1 MARIPASTENA
12 MVGAAFPSTPLV
24 QAISASNGTTTLTVA
39 NVSDSFRILNGMVVT
54 GTGISGSPSLV
65 TGVNNSTGVITI
77 AGGTQSGMT
86 AGNYTFTPSLYLA
99 LFTTDPTTVGTSGE
113 VTGGS
118 YARQIITFGVPS
130 SGVVTSTDAQNFT
143 NMPVEAGGCPYF
155 AIFGTLSGTTAYYGG
170 GTTSGLSGAISAGS
184 TVAVAIGG
192 VTWTQS

>member
-1 MARIPASTENA
+1 MARLPAVQENTG
-12 MVGAAFPSTPLV
+12 VGAMFPSTPLV
-24 QAISASNGTTTLTVA
+24 QAISASNGTSTLTVA
-39 NVSDSFRILNGMVVT
+39 NVSDSYRILLGMVVT

-65 TGVNNSTGVITI
+65 TAVNNSTGVITI

-86 AGNYTFTPSLYLA
+86 AGNYTFTPSFYLA
-99 LFTTDPTTVGTSGE
+99 LFTSDPTTVGTSGE

-118 YARQIITFGVPS
+118 YARQPITFGVPS

-155 AIFGTLSGTTAYYGG
+155 AIFGTLTGTTAYLGG
-170 GTTSGLSGAISAGS
+170 GATSGLSGAISAGS

>member
-1 MARIPASTENA
+1 MARLPATQENTG
-12 MVGAAFPSTPLV
+12 VGAMFPSTPLV

-39 NVSDSFRILNGMVVT
+39 NLSDSFRILLGMVVT

-65 TGVNNSTGVITI
+65 TGVNNATGVITI

-86 AGNYTFTPSLYLA
+86 AGNYTFTPSFYLA

-118 YARQIITFGVPS
+118 YARQIITYGVPA
-130 SGVVTSTDAQNFT
+130 SGVATSTDAQNFP
-143 NMPVEAGGCPYF
+143 NMPAEAGGCPYF
-155 AIFGTLSGTTAYYGG
+155 AVFGTLTGTTAYLGG
-170 GTTSGLSGAISAGS
+170 GTTTGLSGAISVGS

-192 VTWTQS
+192 VTWTQT